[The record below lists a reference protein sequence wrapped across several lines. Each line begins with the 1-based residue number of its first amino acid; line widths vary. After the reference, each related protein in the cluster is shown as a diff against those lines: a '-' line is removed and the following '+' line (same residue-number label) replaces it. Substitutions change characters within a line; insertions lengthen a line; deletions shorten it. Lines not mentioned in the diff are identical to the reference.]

1 MFGMILTLM
10 PRDIQKVD
18 SCKHVCCTV
27 AVFTFKKVLD
37 FICFV
42 GSGWAS
48 RFQHG
53 ATILNHVTKAR
64 SRLELMLLS
73 FIAEKC

>member
-1 MFGMILTLM
+1 MFGIILTLM
-10 PRDIQKVD
+10 PWDIQNVD
-18 SCKHVCCTV
+18 SCKRVFCTV
-27 AVFTFKKVLD
+27 AVFTFRKVLD

-53 ATILNHVTKAR
+53 ATILNHVTKSR
-64 SRLELMLLS
+64 SRLELVLLS
-73 FIAEKC
+73 FSAEKC